1 MNAIGALGGLFFGL
15 TLAAL
20 LEYRDRSLRT
30 EDDVV
35 TTLSLP
41 VLALVPTMVTSIER
55 QKRKRR
61 RFLLAS
67 SGAAFALVC
76 LAVIAWKLQILTPWM
91 R

>member
-1 MNAIGALGGLFFGL
+1 
-15 TLAAL
+15 
-20 LEYRDRSLRT
+20 
-30 EDDVV
+30 
-35 TTLSLP
+35 
-41 VLALVPTMVTSIER
+41 MVTRIER
-55 QKRKRR
+55 LKRKRR